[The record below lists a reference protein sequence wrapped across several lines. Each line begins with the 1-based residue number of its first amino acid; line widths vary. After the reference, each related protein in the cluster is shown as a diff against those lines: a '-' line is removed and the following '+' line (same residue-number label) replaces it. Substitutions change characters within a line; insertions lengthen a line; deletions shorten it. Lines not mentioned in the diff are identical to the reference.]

1 MKNLIGLI
9 ILSFALILSACGNS
23 EPKNTALAEEVKERV
38 HHYSITDV
46 EEGINASIDSKVM
59 SVSDSKGKVIESLN
73 LPEDEF
79 FVSIAPFKTMTH
91 PCEIHSLSGCQGELI
106 EEELH
111 VTVVDQKGN
120 TIIDENMT
128 TMKNGFLDL
137 WLPRNQ
143 EFSVK
148 ITDGDLETEEVVST
162 YDDSRTCI
170 TTMQFK

>member
-1 MKNLIGLI
+1 MKNLVGLF

-23 EPKNTALAEEVKERV
+23 EPKHTTSDEAVKERV
-38 HHYSITDV
+38 YYYSVNDI
-46 EEGINASIDSKVM
+46 EEGINVSIDSKVM
-59 SVSDSKGKVIESLN
+59 SVTNSNGKVIESLN

-91 PCEIHSLSGCQGELI
+91 PCEINSLSGCQGELI

-128 TMKNGFLDL
+128 TN
-137 WLPRNQ
+137 
-143 EFSVK
+143 
-148 ITDGDLETEEVVST
+148 EEW
-162 YDDSRTCI
+162 I
-170 TTMQFK
+170 H